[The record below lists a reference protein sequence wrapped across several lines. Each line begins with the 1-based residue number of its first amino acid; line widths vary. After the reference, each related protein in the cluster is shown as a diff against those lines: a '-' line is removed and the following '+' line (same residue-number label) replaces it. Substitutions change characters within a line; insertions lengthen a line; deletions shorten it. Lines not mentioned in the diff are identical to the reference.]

1 MVNYKINVGDLIIDS
16 EQVHVVS
23 KIEGDNI
30 HYSPFHQDS
39 SKGSSSSFIPLVNFS
54 KACLRPLLTKA
65 EVKDLLKQL
74 SKEIP
79 LELPL
84 STNQTNTSNLLK
96 EVLYQND
103 PLKNGRLLIYL
114 NSHLPKTELS
124 RFEKLIFDQALD
136 HLAAEVSV
144 VNEITLDM
152 AKKQILSAVKR

>member
-1 MVNYKINVGDLIIDS
+1 MANYKINVGDLIIDS

-23 KIEGDNI
+23 KIESDNI
-30 HYSPFHQDS
+30 HYAPLRTDS

-54 KACLRPLLTKA
+54 KACLRPLLTKT

-74 SKEIP
+74 SKELP
-79 LELPL
+79 LELPV

-103 PLKNGRLLIYL
+103 PLKTGRLLIYL
-114 NSHLPKTELS
+114 NLHSSDTVLS

-136 HLAAEVSV
+136 HLVAEISTATDTTV
-144 VNEITLDM
+144 DA

>member
-23 KIEGDNI
+23 KIDGDNI
-30 HYSPFHQDS
+30 HYTPLQIDGT
-39 SKGSSSSFIPLVNFS
+39 KGSSSSFIPLANFS
-54 KACLRPLLTKA
+54 KACLRPLLTKS
-65 EVKDLLKQL
+65 ETKELLKQL
-74 SKEIP
+74 SKEAP
-79 LELPL
+79 LELPA

-136 HLAAEVSV
+136 HLAAEISTATDTT
-144 VNEITLDM
+144 IDA